1 MLIFENSNTFLVK
14 NVFSFTDFREK
25 EYRIAPKRIRKY
37 LISKMRIIKNVNT
50 KFLLNVFAFAF
61 FEKKEYKFGIKRIR
75 NY

>member
-1 MLIFENSNTFLVK
+1 M
-14 NVFSFTDFREK
+14 
-25 EYRIAPKRIRKY
+25 RK
-37 LISKMRIIKNVNT
+37 IKNVNT